1 MIRKTLRDLPLGLIQ
16 TYERILLKISKSLLP
31 KQEIALRAFRWTVC
45 CRRPLKI
52 EELQEAVA
60 FETSDTAWDRDKIP
74 DESLMI
80 ETCRGLLVRDEENR
94 TVRFAHHTVQQY
106 LLSSPAIITQQGSR
120 FHISSRS
127 EAESFV
133 GQVCV
138 TYLCFSDFETQIT
151 LRTPNVN
158 LEVPGVLKDGG
169 LVRIPSALGIGKS
182 LLEIPYRLFGG
193 KSDTASPDIDYSKY
207 LKPNAPERPQAPSAL
222 TGKYRLLEYI
232 VEYWMNHTQD
242 MEPALGA
249 RLQHLAMHK
258 KLSFEFRPWG
268 PNQHF
273 GPYGCVSCPDP
284 TKAKDLP
291 FMSLFHY
298 AAHVGHWSLMEGLVA
313 EYCSHEQLCDE
324 TLLIACR
331 QGQGMIIQNLM
342 QKFRF
347 NLSDGRAMDVAAATG
362 NADILDYMLGFSQ
375 DFAGRRLNSSF
386 YNIAANATSIL
397 NLAATNGHENVIDTI
412 RRWSRSGG
420 TVLFDFPLHIN
431 ERDERTGRTALFSAV
446 MSGNGK
452 IVLKFLREGAE
463 LKSHGTTA
471 LHVAAEYGHQE
482 ILQILLEDAAID
494 SDSDY
499 DAETKKIDHEN
510 GTRETYIQTLLRFF
524 DTEGDTP
531 LHKAAKHGH
540 LDVVKMLVDYAAN
553 TEATTSDLGL
563 TALHFAAAEG
573 HVAVVN
579 LLLQNGA
586 SPYAGAKN
594 GTKPLQLAVDGDHKD
609 VVRALLDFDYKRLGF
624 NANNTEMAGLIE
636 TAAKNGQDAVVH
648 TLLGYMNVFEEGHFQ
663 EILQVAKR
671 DNLHRAF
678 RLLTDLPRAEVM
690 RSMPL
695 LRRT

>member
-1 MIRKTLRDLPLGLIQ
+1 MIRQTLRDLPLGLIQ
-16 TYERILLKISKSLLP
+16 TYDRILLKISKSLLP
-31 KQEIALRAFRWTVC
+31 KQEIALRAFQWTVC
-45 CRRPLKI
+45 CRRPMTI

-74 DESLMI
+74 DENLMI

-106 LLSSPAIITQQGSR
+106 LLSSPVIRTQEGSR
-120 FHISSRS
+120 FHISPRS
-127 EAESFV
+127 EAENFV

-138 TYLCFSDFETQIT
+138 TYIWFSDFENQIT

-158 LEVPGVLKDGG
+158 LEALGVLKDGG
-169 LVRIPSALGIGKS
+169 PVRIPSALGIGKS

-193 KSDTASPDIDYSKY
+193 KSDTASPDIDYGKY
-207 LKPNAPERPQAPSAL
+207 LKLNIPKRPQAPSAL
-222 TGKYRLLEYI
+222 IQKYRLLEYI
-232 VEYWMNHTQD
+232 VEYWMDHTQN

-249 RLQHLAMHK
+249 RLQDLAMHK

-284 TKAKDLP
+284 TEAQDLP

-298 AAHVGHWSLMEGLVA
+298 AAHVGHWSLMERLVA
-313 EYCSHEQLCDE
+313 EYCLHERLCDE

-331 QGQGMIIQNLM
+331 QGQELIVRNLM
-342 QKFRF
+342 HKFRF

-362 NADILDYMLGFSQ
+362 DADILDYMLGFSQ
-375 DFAGRRLNSSF
+375 DFAWSRLKSSN
-386 YNIAANATSIL
+386 YNIVANATSLL

-412 RRWSRSGG
+412 VTWSRRSGA
-420 TVLFDFPLHIN
+420 VHFDFSLHIN

-452 IVLKFLREGAE
+452 IVRNFLTEGAK
-463 LKSHGTTA
+463 LKAHGTTA
-471 LHVAAEYGHQE
+471 LHVAAEYGHE
-482 ILQILLEDAAID
+482 EMLQMLLENTAED

-499 DAETKKIDHEN
+499 DAETKKIDPEN

-540 LDVVKMLVDYAAN
+540 LDVVRILVDNAAN
-553 TEATTSDLGL
+553 TEAITYDSGF
-563 TALHFAAAEG
+563 TALHLAATEG
-573 HVAVVN
+573 HVAVVK

-586 SPYAGAKN
+586 SPYTGAKN
-594 GTKPLQLAVDGDHKD
+594 GAKPLQLAVYGDHKD

-636 TAAKNGQDAVVH
+636 TAAKNGQDAIVN
-648 TLLGYMNVFEEGHFQ
+648 TLLGYMSVFEEGHFK
-663 EILQVAKR
+663 EILKVAER

-678 RLLTDLPRAEVM
+678 QLLTDLPRTRAM
-690 RSMPL
+690 FNTKS
-695 LRRT
+695 